1 MSNHTTR
8 RNLVRSMAAIGLAAG
23 LAGCSD
29 DGSSDDGSMDGD
41 GTVTDGDLNDDGT
54 VTPTDTDGQE
64 AGAVAEA
71 AFAASLSDDGSI
83 PGHDDSGSDGTGEAS
98 LDGNAEGRLE
108 FEVTWADL
116 EGDVTG
122 IHIHGDGSAD
132 GSYLVRLFEPSD
144 SEHADGAV
152 VTGDLQSASGGSV
165 SGTITD
171 EHVNPSGDFDGD
183 VETTAALVAE
193 LERPE
198 LGESGGVINIHS
210 EHDQDSELAGQVTTR

>member
-1 MSNHTTR
+1 MLTS
-8 RNLVRSMAAIGLAAG
+8 LGAATVGVA

-29 DGSSDDGSMDGD
+29 DGSDGEGYGNGD
-41 GTVTDGDLNDDGT
+41 GNGTDDGT
-54 VTPTDTDGQE
+54 ETDG
-64 AGAVAEA
+64 AGAAAVAEA
-71 AFAASLSDDGSI
+71 SFAASLSDDGSI

-98 LDGNAEGRLE
+98 LDGTAEGHLE
-108 FEVTWADL
+108 FEVTWENL

-132 GSYLVRLFEPSD
+132 GGYLVRLFEPSD

-152 VTGDLQSASGGSV
+152 LTGDLKAASGGSV

-198 LGESGGVINIHS
+198 LGESGGVINVHS
-210 EHDQDSELAGQVTTR
+210 EHDPDSELAGRLEP

>member
-1 MSNHTTR
+1 MLTS
-8 RNLVRSMAAIGLAAG
+8 LGAATPGVA

-29 DGSSDDGSMDGD
+29 DGSDAEGYGNGD
-41 GTVTDGDLNDDGT
+41 GNGTVDGTETDGEG
-54 VTPTDTDGQE
+54 
-64 AGAVAEA
+64 AAAVAEA
-71 AFAASLSDDGSI
+71 SFAASLSDDGSI
-83 PGHDDSGSDGTGEAS
+83 PGHDDSGSDGTGEAG
-98 LDGNAEGRLE
+98 LDGTAEGHLE
-108 FEVTWADL
+108 FEVTWENL

-132 GSYLVRLFEPSD
+132 GGYLVRLFEPSE

-152 VTGDLQSASGGSV
+152 LTGDLKAASGGSI
-165 SGTITD
+165 SGTFTD

-198 LGESGGVINIHS
+198 LGESGGVINVHS
-210 EHDQDSELAGQVTTR
+210 EHDPDSELAGRLEP

>member
-1 MSNHTTR
+1 MLTS
-8 RNLVRSMAAIGLAAG
+8 LGAATVGVA

-29 DGSSDDGSMDGD
+29 DGSGEEGYGNGD
-41 GTVTDGDLNDDGT
+41 GNGTVDGTETDGEG
-54 VTPTDTDGQE
+54 
-64 AGAVAEA
+64 AAAVAEA
-71 AFAASLSDDGSI
+71 SFAASLSDDGSI
-83 PGHDDSGSDGTGEAS
+83 PGHDDSGSDGTGEATF
-98 LDGNAEGRLE
+98 DGTAEGDLE
-108 FEVTWADL
+108 FEVTWENL

-132 GSYLVRLFEPSD
+132 GGYLVRLFEPSD

-152 VTGDLQSASGGSV
+152 LTGDLKAASGGSI

-183 VETTAALVAE
+183 VETTAALVTE

-198 LGESGGVINIHS
+198 LGESGGVINVHS
-210 EHDQDSELAGQVTTR
+210 EHDPDSELAGRLEP